1 MEKQGEIREGLTPPE
16 ETSDKRPSKTLPVAA
31 TDLLKEAEARF
42 KRLEDHMTTRSH
54 TRVTDN
60 LR

>member
-1 MEKQGEIREGLTPPE
+1 MMEKHGEIREGITPLE
-16 ETSDKRPSKTLPVAA
+16 ESEDKKKVSLPNAA
-31 TDLLKEAEARF
+31 EDLLKEAEARF

-54 TRVTDN
+54 TRVTEN

>member
-16 ETSDKRPSKTLPVAA
+16 KTSDNRPSKTLPEAA
-31 TDLLKEAEARF
+31 TDLLKEADARF

>member
-1 MEKQGEIREGLTPPE
+1 MEKQGEIREGLTPLEEVEDVQPAAPPE
-16 ETSDKRPSKTLPVAA
+16 AIK
-31 TDLLKEAEARF
+31 DLLKEADARF

>member
-16 ETSDKRPSKTLPVAA
+16 DNTDTKPSKELPEAA
-31 TDLLKEAEARF
+31 SDLLKEAAARF

-54 TRVTDN
+54 TRVTEN

>member
-1 MEKQGEIREGLTPPE
+1 MLEKNGEIREGLTPPE
-16 ETSDKRPSKTLPVAA
+16 ECEDKKVSLPKAA
-31 TDLLKEAEARF
+31 EDLLKEAEARF

-54 TRVTDN
+54 TRVTEN

>member
-1 MEKQGEIREGLTPPE
+1 MEKHGEIREGITPPE
-16 ETSDKRPSKTLPVAA
+16 EVENAQPTVPTEAIK
-31 TDLLKEAEARF
+31 DLLKEADARF